1 MDFDDFSKI
10 YTKIMQL
17 GLAALELWTRSHLP
31 AAAQNLHFA
40 AKLQ

>member
-1 MDFDDFSKI
+1 MTIYDYYYI
-10 YTKIMQL
+10 YTKIRQL
-17 GLAALELWTRSHLP
+17 GLAALELWSRSHLP